1 MRGLAFPTDPI
12 NRRGYSAER
21 ETPNLNGTQEI
32 QIDPALAGPMDDTA
46 LVTHGGENRSVF
58 VSLFLPPSFQKSV
71 IGLPPLR

>member
-46 LVTHGGENRSVF
+46 LATHDEENRSVF
-58 VSLFLPPSFQKSV
+58 VSLLFFPFPQKSV